1 VKRQNHSAADG
12 KSSKA
17 KSRGTVSEKTE
28 ASAKEKSSE
37 KKKTGSSGSMARAVL
52 VQGSILAAASIIA
65 KIIGLIYR
73 IPLTNILGDDGNS
86 YYSTANEIYSIILM
100 ISSFSLPL
108 AVSRLM
114 SERLH
119 KGFIR
124 SAYKV
129 FLCAMRLSVFS
140 GVILALITYL
150 LAGVITKNVM
160 NLEYAKYGLRVL
172 APAILIFAIT
182 GTFRGF
188 FQGFSNMVPTA
199 ISQLIEQVVNAIVS
213 LYGAYVMYD
222 YGMELAGKQGNELLG
237 PSWGAAGA
245 TFGTVVSVTV
255 AMIIMMVMYS
265 RFFRDFRKE
274 IREDHT
280 GHRESARTIYR
291 ALILTILP
299 IVLSTLVYNI
309 SNVLDQ
315 GIFNA
320 VLKSQGYTEKQYAT
334 IWGIYSGKF
343 RVLMNV
349 PLSLA
354 SSLGPAVVPSLTAAV
369 ASGDKKSAVATVHSS
384 TRYTMIITIP
394 CALGMAALGGPIIQ
408 MLFHPESG
416 LALSAGIMEA
426 GAAVIILYS
435 LSTLTTA
442 ILQGLGKLKEP
453 LIHNLVALV
462 VHIAVLYVMLRVWN
476 LNIYSVL
483 YANAL
488 FALIVCILNA
498 VSIRRFIYYRQEYR
512 KTFVVPAAASIIMAF
527 AAYLVYQLFHLFL
540 GNTVPTLIAILA
552 GIFVYGIALVAFKG
566 VTKAE
571 IEKLPKGELIV
582 KGVRKMGL
590 MR

>member
-1 VKRQNHSAADG
+1 
-12 KSSKA
+12 
-17 KSRGTVSEKTE
+17 
-28 ASAKEKSSE
+28 
-37 KKKTGSSGSMARAVL
+37 MVL
-52 VQGSILAAASIIA
+52 VQGTILAAASILA
-65 KIIGLIYR
+65 KVIGLIYR

-100 ISSFSLPL
+100 VSSFSLPL

-119 KGFIR
+119 KGYIK

-129 FLCAMRLSVFS
+129 FLCAMRLAVMS
-140 GVILALITYL
+140 GVLLALLTYI

-199 ISQLIEQVVNAIVS
+199 LSQLIEQIVNAVVS

-222 YGMELAGKQGNELLG
+222 YGMQLANKEGNELLA

-245 TFGTVVSVTV
+245 TFGTVASVTV
-255 AMIIMMVMYS
+255 AMIIMMFLYT
-265 RFFRDFRKE
+265 RFYRGFRSQ

-369 ASGDKKSAVATVHSS
+369 ASGDKKSAVSTVHSS

-408 MLFHPESG
+408 MLFHPASG
-416 LALSAGIMEA
+416 LALSAGIMQA
-426 GAAVIILYS
+426 GALVIILYS

-453 LIHNLVALV
+453 LIHNVAALV
-462 VHIAVLYVMLRVWN
+462 VHIIILYVMLRVWN

-483 YANAL
+483 YANAI
-488 FALIVCILNA
+488 FALIVCIMNA
-498 VSIRRFIYYRQEYR
+498 ISIRRFIYYKQEYR
-512 KTFVVPAAASIIMAF
+512 KTFIVPAVSSIIMAF
-527 AAYLVYQLFHLFL
+527 AAFLIYQLLHLFL
-540 GNTVPTLIAILA
+540 GNTIPTVIAILV
-552 GIFVYGIALVAFKG
+552 GIVVYGVALVAFRG

-571 IEKLPKGELIV
+571 IGKLPKGQLIL
-582 KGVRKMGL
+582 KALGKMGL

>member
-1 VKRQNHSAADG
+1 MKRQKETAAKSGKALKEPKSAG
-12 KSSKA
+12 EKA
-17 KSRGTVSEKTE
+17 KT
-28 ASAKEKSSE
+28 A
-37 KKKTGSSGSMARAVL
+37 GSSGGMARMVL
-52 VQGSILAAASIIA
+52 VQGTILAAASILA

-100 ISSFSLPL
+100 VSSFSLPL

-119 KGFIR
+119 KGYIK

-129 FLCAMRLSVFS
+129 FLCAMRLAVMS
-140 GVILALITYL
+140 GVLLALLTYI

-172 APAILIFAIT
+172 APAILIFAIM

-199 ISQLIEQVVNAIVS
+199 LSQLIEQIVNAVVS

-222 YGMELAGKQGNELLG
+222 YGMQLANKEGNELLA

-245 TFGTVVSVTV
+245 TFGTVASVTV
-255 AMIIMMVMYS
+255 AMIIMMFLYT
-265 RFFRDFRKE
+265 RFYRGFRSQ

-349 PLSLA
+349 PLSLS

-408 MLFHPESG
+408 MLFHPASG
-416 LALSAGIMEA
+416 LALSAGIMQA
-426 GAAVIILYS
+426 GALVIILYS

-453 LIHNLVALV
+453 LIHNVAALV
-462 VHIAVLYVMLRVWN
+462 VHIIILYVMLRVWN

-483 YANAL
+483 YANAI
-488 FALIVCILNA
+488 FALIVCIMNA
-498 VSIRRFIYYRQEYR
+498 ISIRRFIYYKQEYR
-512 KTFVVPAAASIIMAF
+512 KTFIVPALSSIIMAF
-527 AAYLVYQLFHLFL
+527 AAFLAYQLLHLFL
-540 GNTVPTLIAILA
+540 GSTIPTVIAILV
-552 GIFVYGIALVAFKG
+552 GIVVYGVALVVFRG

-571 IEKLPKGELIV
+571 IGKLPKGRLIL
-582 KGVRKMGL
+582 KALGKMGL

>member
-1 VKRQNHSAADG
+1 MKTVNEK
-12 KSSKA
+12 KSS
-17 KSRGTVSEKTE
+17 G
-28 ASAKEKSSE
+28 
-37 KKKTGSSGSMARAVL
+37 GMARAVL
-52 VQGSILAAASIIA
+52 VQGTILAAASIIA

-114 SERLH
+114 SERLN
-119 KGFIR
+119 KGYVR

-129 FLCAMRLSVFS
+129 FLCAMRLAV
-140 GVILALITYL
+140 
-150 LAGVITKNVM
+150 LAGVFLAVLTYLFAGIITGNVM

-199 ISQLIEQVVNAIVS
+199 VSQLIEQIVNAVVS
-213 LYGAYVMYD
+213 LYGAYAMYD
-222 YGMELAGKQGNELLG
+222 YGMGLAKERGDDLLA

-245 TFGTVVSVTV
+245 TFGTVASVTV
-255 AMIIMMVMYS
+255 AMVVMMIMYS
-265 RFFRDFRKE
+265 RFFRTFRSDM
-274 IREDHT
+274 RADHT

-334 IWGIYSGKF
+334 IWGIYAGKF

-369 ASGDKKSAVATVHSS
+369 SSGDKKSAVDTVHSS

-408 MLFHPESG
+408 MLFHPETG
-416 LALSAGIMEA
+416 LALSAGIMQA
-426 GAAVIILYS
+426 GALVIILYS

-442 ILQGLGKLKEP
+442 ILQGLGKLREP
-453 LIHNLVALV
+453 LVHNVAALV
-462 VHIAVLYVMLRVWN
+462 IHIAVLYFMLRVQN

-483 YANAL
+483 YANVV
-488 FALIVCILNA
+488 FALIVCVMNA
-498 VSIRRFIYYRQEYR
+498 LSIRRFIYYKQEYR
-512 KTFVVPAAASIIMAF
+512 KTYIVPAAASVIMAF
-527 AAYLVYQLFHLFL
+527 AAYLVYKLLHLGL
-540 GNTVPTLIAILA
+540 GNSVSVIAAILA
-552 GIFVYGIALVAFKG
+552 GMIVYAVALVAFKG

-571 IEKLPKGELIV
+571 IEKLPKGHLIV
-582 KGVRKMGL
+582 KVFRKMGL